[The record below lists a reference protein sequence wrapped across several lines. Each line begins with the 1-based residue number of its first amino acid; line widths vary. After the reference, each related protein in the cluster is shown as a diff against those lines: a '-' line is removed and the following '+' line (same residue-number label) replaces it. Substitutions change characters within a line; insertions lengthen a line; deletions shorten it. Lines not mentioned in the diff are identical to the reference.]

1 MKGIVLR
8 EDQENGRRSWK
19 RGALPKMD
27 LCPMRMPPSE
37 VFKGKP
43 GGTLFLPYSFLNQ
56 HLLPC
61 SLWWGLDSLTLGEEM
76 QPHILQVLML
86 FFKF

>member
-8 EDQENGRRSWK
+8 EDRENGRRNWK
-19 RGALPKMD
+19 RGALLKMD

-43 GGTLFLPYSFLNQ
+43 GGTLFLPCSFLNR